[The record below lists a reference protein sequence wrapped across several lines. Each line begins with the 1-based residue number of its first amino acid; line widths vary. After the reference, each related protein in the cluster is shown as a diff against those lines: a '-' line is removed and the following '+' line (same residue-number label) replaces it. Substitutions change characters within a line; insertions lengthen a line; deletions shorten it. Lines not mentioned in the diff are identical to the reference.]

1 MNKQS
6 KEMIEVV
13 SQLAWQVKSSEDE
26 GHNGAFF
33 TGVSRFVRGLP
44 LDSNEAYQRDGYNA
58 AREALT
64 IIIKR
69 RSESKAR
76 YQQTTLKFD

>member
-1 MNKQS
+1 MNKQT

-13 SQLAWQVKSSEDE
+13 SQLAWQVKESEDA
-26 GHNGAFF
+26 GHNGAFY

-44 LDSNEAYQRDGYNA
+44 LDGTSPYQRDGYNA

-64 IIIKR
+64 VIIKR

-76 YQQTTLKFD
+76 YQQGTLKFD